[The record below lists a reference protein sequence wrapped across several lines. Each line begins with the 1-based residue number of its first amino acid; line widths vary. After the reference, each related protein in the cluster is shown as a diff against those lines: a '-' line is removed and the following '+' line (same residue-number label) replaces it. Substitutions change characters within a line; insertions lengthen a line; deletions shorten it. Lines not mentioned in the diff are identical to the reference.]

1 MKPGIIRI
9 RDMRF
14 WGRHGANPG
23 ERERIQPIDL
33 DVEMH
38 LDCGPAIAGEDL
50 AETIDYATV
59 LRACERIVTQ
69 QSFTLLESLADAC
82 LAAVLENP
90 RVERATVRVRKPR
103 VLDGATPEIELSR
116 AR

>member
-38 LDCGPAIAGEDL
+38 LDCESAIAGDDL
-50 AETIDYATV
+50 AQTIDYATV

-69 QSFTLLESLADAC
+69 QSFILL
-82 LAAVLENP
+82 
-90 RVERATVRVRKPR
+90 
-103 VLDGATPEIELSR
+103 
-116 AR
+116 